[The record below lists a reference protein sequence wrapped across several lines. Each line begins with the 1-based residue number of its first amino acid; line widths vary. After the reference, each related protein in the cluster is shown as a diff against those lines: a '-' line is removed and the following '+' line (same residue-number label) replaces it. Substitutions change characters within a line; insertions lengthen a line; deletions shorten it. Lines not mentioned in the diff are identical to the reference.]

1 MFTCASASAS
11 LARPMWQGTPWAFL
25 PILRSSILRSSIL
38 SFSMLFFTIL
48 YYTLLLP
55 MAELIAELIA
65 ELMAELIAVLIA
77 ELIAVPMA
85 VLLADARV
93 MVDILVVIGWANGFR
108 GERKKT
114 MRADS
119 RCRLS
124 LWHDRSKILIP

>member
-1 MFTCASASAS
+1 
-11 LARPMWQGTPWAFL
+11 
-25 PILRSSILRSSIL
+25 
-38 SFSMLFFTIL
+38 MLFFTIL

-65 ELMAELIAVLIA
+65 ELMA

-114 MRADS
+114 MQTGRRGRRS
-119 RCRLS
+119 RIEPS
-124 LWHDRSKILIP
+124 PTA